1 VTEPGRPAGPL
12 DGQVALVTGASSGLG
27 RATAVTMARADTD
40 VALLARG
47 EQDLEQAATEVE
59 QVGGRALVL
68 VADLAGSE
76 ELVGAVARV
85 AEAFGRIDVLVNA
98 AGTDVPG
105 PVAEL
110 AALG

>member
-1 VTEPGRPAGPL
+1 MEWRWVWDGGRAGEEGRRVTEPGRPAGPL

-27 RATAVTMARADTD
+27 RATAVTMAQADAD

-76 ELVGAVARV
+76 ELVGA
-85 AEAFGRIDVLVNA
+85 
-98 AGTDVPG
+98 
-105 PVAEL
+105 
-110 AALG
+110 